1 MITVNPAQRR
11 LITNGLVY
19 DGTGAPGRRVDI
31 LLEGERIRELGQ
43 IGPLAEVPS
52 LDARGLCVAP
62 GFIDP
67 HNHADSEVQGGILA
81 YPRAD
86 NLIRQGITTLV
97 CNQCG
102 GAVGEVGAFFEKLDA
117 LAPVTNV
124 AMLASHGQARRKA
137 LQQTG
142 ATSSTPAMWARM
154 RDLLRAE
161 MEAGAVGVT
170 TGIIGVPKDHIPT
183 AELIEAGRAVAPFN
197 GVYASHIR
205 DEGEYGC
212 HLDAIGE
219 VATVARESGAR
230 GQVSHLKLWGHP
242 IWGRTEEVLAIFAAA
257 RADGVVLAADQYPYV
272 GGYRGFFSLLWDKQ
286 QSATYDA
293 AWRRAAE
300 AEVRRQLDLL
310 GGADR
315 LYISSH
321 EPADPLDGLTLGEAA
336 EKLSVSPPEVVT
348 ELYLRTP
355 RPQLSAFFLAMC
367 EADVRVFMAS
377 EHTMAGTDS
386 HVRIPGSG
394 ASHPRNFGV
403 YPRLLGLYVREE
415 KIMPMETMIRR
426 LTSRVAEQYG
436 IRDRGV
442 LRPGA
447 FADLVLFDPET
458 VRDRATW
465 RNGYLAP
472 VGIEH
477 VFVNGGHTVVHGVL
491 AGEGYGRALPRRGA

>member
-1 MITVNPAQRR
+1 MSTVKALQRQ
-11 LITNGLVY
+11 LISNGVVY

-31 LLEGERIRELGQ
+31 LIEGDRIREIGNL
-43 IGPLAEVPS
+43 GPLPEVPS
-52 LDARGLCVAP
+52 LDVSGLCVTP

-67 HNHADSEVQGGILA
+67 HNHADSEVEGGIVA

-86 NLIRQGITTLV
+86 NLIRQGITTLI

-102 GAVGEVGAFFEKLDA
+102 GAVGDVGAFFAKLDA
-117 LAPVTNV
+117 AKPVTNV
-124 AMLASHGQARRKA
+124 AMLASHGHARRRA
-137 LQQTG
+137 LQETG
-142 ATSSTPAMWARM
+142 EKASTPAMWARM

-170 TGIIGVPKDHIPT
+170 TGIIGVPKERIPT
-183 AELIEAGRAVAPFN
+183 AELVEAGRAVAPFG

-205 DEGEYGC
+205 DEGEYGG

-242 IWGRTEEVLAIFAAA
+242 NWGQTEAVLAIFDRA
-257 RADGVVLAADQYPYV
+257 RAEGYVLAADQYPYI

-286 QSATYDA
+286 RSGPYDA
-293 AWRRAAE
+293 AWRAAAE
-300 AEVRRQLDLL
+300 AEVARQLDLL

-315 LYISSH
+315 LFISSH
-321 EPADPLDGLTLGEAA
+321 EKDDPLDGLTIGEAA
-336 EKLSVSPPEVVT
+336 GKLSLAPPQVVT
-348 ELYLRTP
+348 EYYLRTP
-355 RPQLSAFFLAMC
+355 RPRWSAFFLAMR
-367 EADVRVFMAS
+367 EEDVRVFMTS
-377 EHTMAGTDS
+377 QHTMAGTDS

-394 ASHPRNFGV
+394 ASHPRNYGV
-403 YPRLLGLYVREE
+403 YPRLLGKYVRED
-415 KIMPMETMIRR
+415 KIMPMATMVRR
-426 LTSRVAEQYG
+426 MTSRVAEQYA

-447 FADLVLFDPET
+447 FADLAIFNPDT

-465 RNGYLAP
+465 RNGYAAP

-477 VFVNGGHTVVHGVL
+477 VFVNGGHTVVHGELVG
-491 AGEGYGRALPRRGA
+491 ASCGRALPRR